1 MKPVSKKELEL
12 LSHKDIVRFALFC
25 AEQVKEGWKGIPECV
40 VAIETVERWLKGKA
54 AAEECVNAADAA
66 ASAANAAYTAS
77 ATAFADAYAYYA
89 TYTAAIAAYSASHAA
104 RATYAAVH
112 AANAAYAASHAAAGK
127 SHLIDAQWNYYLELL
142 HFDDI
147 AEKALLG
154 GVV

>member
-54 AAEECVNAADAA
+54 AEEECV
-66 ASAANAAYTAS
+66 NAAYTAS
-77 ATAFADAYAYYA
+77 AAANAAYAASAAAFADAYAYYA
-89 TYTAAIAAYSASHAA
+89 TYTAAIAANSAANAA
-104 RATYAAVH
+104 HATYAAVH
-112 AANAAYAASHAAAGK
+112 AANAAYAASHAYAGK
-127 SHLIDAQWNYYLELL
+127 SHLIEAQWEYYLELL

-147 AEKALLG
+147 AEKLLLG
-154 GVV
+154 ATI

>member
-54 AAEECVNAADAA
+54 AEEECVNAAYAVSA
-66 ASAANAAYTAS
+66 AANAV
-77 ATAFADAYAYYA
+77 YAAAYA
-89 TYTAAIAAYSASHAA
+89 TYATYAAVYAAHAAYADAA
-104 RATYAAVH
+104 HAAVH
-112 AANAAYAASHAAAGK
+112 AANAAYYATSAAADGK
-127 SHLIDAQWNYYLELL
+127 SHLIEAQRNYYLELL

-147 AEKALLG
+147 AEKLLLG
-154 GVV
+154 ATI

>member
-1 MKPVSKKELEL
+1 MKPVSDKELEL
-12 LSHKDIVRFALFC
+12 LSHKDIVRFAVFC
-25 AEQVKEGWKGIPECV
+25 AEQMRDSWENIPECV

-54 AAEECVNAADAA
+54 AEEECVNAASA
-66 ASAANAAYTAS
+66 ASAANAA
-77 ATAFADAYAYYA
+77 ADVA
-89 TYTAAIAAYSASHAA
+89 YTAA
-104 RATYAAVH
+104 YAAVH